1 MGSTPEYNLPP
12 QELTFDGFLF
22 DMDGTIIDSTEAV
35 VKHWETIG
43 NEIGVA
49 PEVILETS
57 HGRRSIDI
65 LKILAPE
72 KANWDYAKP
81 QLRIYPGGHLGRAT
95 ADHFPDVRDMEGRLP
110 KYHGHEAV
118 EIPGARSMLEAL
130 IARSSPWAIV
140 TSGTVPLVTGWL
152 RARDLPTPPSDH
164 LVTAESVENGKPDPA
179 CYRLGRERLGL
190 QAEDAQVLVLEDS
203 PAGIRAGKAAGCKV
217 LGLVTSHTVEQV
229 IAAEPDW
236 VVRDLSSVKVLRS
249 EGGKVTIEISNALR
263 I

>member
-72 KANWDYAKP
+72 KANWDY
-81 QLRIYPGGHLGRAT
+81 
-95 ADHFPDVRDMEGRLP
+95 VRDMEGRLP